1 MAGVDSASPYLDDIL
16 VFSKGDDYHRQDL
29 QETLERL
36 KAAGLTANAEKC
48 EFNKPAI
55 EFLGHTV
62 SASGI
67 APLPDRVAA
76 NAAHPA
82 QPTSRSCKTSWG

>member
-1 MAGVDSASPYLDDIL
+1 MDSASPYLDDIL
-16 VFSKGDDYHRQDL
+16 VFSKGDNNHCRDL
-29 QETLERL
+29 KETLERL

-48 EFNKPAI
+48 KFNKPSI

-67 APLPDRVAA
+67 TPLPDRVAA
-76 NAAHPA
+76 IAAHPR
-82 QPTSRSCKTSWG
+82 PTNIRELQNFLG